1 MTLATQWRAGK
12 PRPYKFGD
20 EKPYLMTAK
29 TAVIINTIYLILNKN
44 SQAELNEIKYI
55 NSLGFRKSRFSYA
68 FLRILNF

>member
-1 MTLATQWRAGK
+1 
-12 PRPYKFGD
+12 
-20 EKPYLMTAK
+20 MTAK

-44 SQAELNEIKYI
+44 LQAELNEIKYI